1 MTRNPQAALD
11 FGLGYR
17 VDEEFKISMRALN
30 DAYEAA
36 GNIVVAGATGID
48 KSDLP
53 KMFEPG
59 SGRHLRYKAVFTIG
73 TLASLELRRRAL
85 EPLARAWGLGI
96 CDDAPMDDR
105 EARLLAEAALRALG
119 PIGEQALRAAYGG
132 RR

>member
-1 MTRNPQAALD
+1 MTRNLQPTLD
-11 FGLGYR
+11 FGLTYR
-17 VDEEFKISMRALN
+17 VDEEFKSSMRALN

-36 GNIVVAGATGID
+36 GNLVVAGATGID

-85 EPLARAWGLGI
+85 EPLAECWGLKVSVPE
-96 CDDAPMDDR
+96 PMDDKD
-105 EARLLAEAALRALG
+105 ARVVLEAALRALG
-119 PIGEQALRAAYGG
+119 PVGEQALRAAYGG